1 LGHRVLTEI
10 QHYGFGWVLDLRK
23 DGYNIDTLQRA
34 SAAPPWLPV
43 ERSALYVAGIDIG
56 SASSKA
62 LILEQDRVLAHALMP
77 TGAESA
83 ASAQRVMEIA
93 LRQAGLGLN
102 DMSYIISTGYGRIIV
117 PFADEEVTELSC
129 HARGAHQLFPAVRT
143 VLDMGGQDC
152 KAIRCDER
160 GRLGDFAMNDKCAA
174 GTGRFLEL
182 MADVLQIP
190 LNQIGALS
198 LEATGEVRISN
209 TCAVFAKSEVAAL
222 VRQGRDRREILAG
235 LHEAIAARVHT
246 LLRKVGVEPD
256 FVIAGGIGKNIGVV
270 QRLEAR
276 VGLPALVPPEPQIV
290 GALGAALFAAD
301 HVAEGAVRRQRQPIA

>member
-1 LGHRVLTEI
+1 M
-10 QHYGFGWVLDLRK
+10 
-23 DGYNIDTLQRA
+23 
-34 SAAPPWLPV
+34 
-43 ERSALYVAGIDIG
+43 YVGGVDIG

-62 LILEQDRVLAHALMP
+62 LIIEQDHVVAHAIIA

-83 ASAQRVMEIA
+83 ASAERVMERA
-93 LRQAGLGLN
+93 LRQAGLRL
-102 DMSYIISTGYGRIIV
+102 DDLSYIISTGYGRVIV

-129 HARGAHQLFPAVRT
+129 HARGAHWLFPGART

-182 MADVLQIP
+182 MADVLQVP
-190 LNQIGALS
+190 LDQIGPLS
-198 LEATGEVRISN
+198 LESEARVRISN

-222 VRQGRDRREILAG
+222 VRQGCDRREILAG
-235 LHEAIAARVHT
+235 LHDAIAARVHS
-246 LLRKVGVEPD
+246 LLRKVGVGPD
-256 FVIAGGIGKNIGVV
+256 FVISGGIGKNVGVV
-270 QRLEAR
+270 RRLEAR
-276 VGLPALVPPEPQIV
+276 VGLPALVPPEPQII

-301 HVAEGAVRRQRQPIA
+301 RVAAGAKRRQSQAIA

>member
-1 LGHRVLTEI
+1 M
-10 QHYGFGWVLDLRK
+10 
-23 DGYNIDTLQRA
+23 N
-34 SAAPPWLPV
+34 AAGV
-43 ERSALYVAGIDIG
+43 DIG

-62 LILEQDRVLAHALMP
+62 LIIEDGRVLARAVIP

-83 ASAQRVMEIA
+83 AGAERVMDLA
-93 LRQAGLGLN
+93 LQQAGLTLG
-102 DMSYIISTGYGRIIV
+102 DMSYVVSTGYGRVIV

-129 HARGAHQLFPAVRT
+129 HARGAHHIFPGART

-152 KAIRCDER
+152 KAIRCDEQ

-190 LNQIGALS
+190 LKQIGPLS
-198 LEATGEVRISN
+198 LEATSEVRISN

-235 LHEAIAARVHT
+235 LHDAIAARVHT
-246 LLRKVGVEPD
+246 LLRKVRVEPD
-256 FVIAGGIGKNIGVV
+256 FVIAGGIGMNIGVV
-270 QRLEAR
+270 KRLEAR
-276 VGLPALVPPEPQIV
+276 VGLPALVPPEPQII

-301 HVAEGAVRRQRQPIA
+301 RLAEGAGRRQRQPIL

>member
-1 LGHRVLTEI
+1 MPPH
-10 QHYGFGWVLDLRK
+10 HLDE
-23 DGYNIDTLQRA
+23 
-34 SAAPPWLPV
+34 S
-43 ERSALYVAGIDIG
+43 SLYVTGVDIG

-62 LILEQDRVLAHALMP
+62 LILEKGEVLEHAILP

-83 ASAQRVMEIA
+83 SSAERVMEIA
-93 LRQAGLGLN
+93 LRRAGLELGEIG
-102 DMSYIISTGYGRIIV
+102 YVVATGYGRVIV

-129 HARGAHQLFPAVRT
+129 HARGAHHLFPGART

-152 KAIRCDER
+152 KAIRCDAQ

-190 LNQIGALS
+190 LDEIGLLS
-198 LEATGEVRISN
+198 LEARGEVRISN
-209 TCAVFAKSEVAAL
+209 TCAVFAKSEVAAM
-222 VRQGRDRREILAG
+222 VRQGRDRSEILAG
-235 LHEAIAARVHT
+235 LHEAIASRVCA

-256 FVIAGGIGKNIGVV
+256 FVIAGGIGKNPGVV
-270 QRLEAR
+270 RRVEAK
-276 VGLPALVPPEPQIV
+276 VGLRALLPPEPQIT

-301 HVAEGAVRRQRQPIA
+301 RIAEGAKRRPREPLA

>member
-1 LGHRVLTEI
+1 LH
-10 QHYGFGWVLDLRK
+10 
-23 DGYNIDTLQRA
+23 
-34 SAAPPWLPV
+34 
-43 ERSALYVAGIDIG
+43 VAGVDIG

-62 LILEQDRVLAHALMP
+62 LIIEQDHVVAHALIT

-83 ASAQRVMEIA
+83 ASAERVMELA

-102 DMSYIISTGYGRIIV
+102 ELSYIISTGYGRVIV

-129 HARGAHQLFPAVRT
+129 HARGAHWLFPGART

-182 MADVLQIP
+182 MADVLQVP
-190 LNQIGALS
+190 LDKIGPLS
-198 LEATGEVRISN
+198 LESEDRVRISN

-222 VRQGRDRREILAG
+222 LRQGRDRREILAG
-235 LHEAIAARVHT
+235 LHDAIAARVHT
-246 LLRKVGVEPD
+246 LLRKVSVDPD
-256 FVIAGGIGKNIGVV
+256 FVIAGGIGKNVGVV
-270 QRLEAR
+270 QRLEGR
-276 VGLPALVPPEPQIV
+276 VGLPALVPPEPQII

-301 HVAEGAVRRQRQPIA
+301 RLAEGAARRQGQPIV